1 MDTGTW
7 VWESPEDSNFGDLVL
22 VIVSVLT
29 LCLLTQK
36 PVRLPIPSQ
45 GNSHSS
51 RGTTE
56 SLVESEKEASY
67 DELVELCLSLRQ
79 MLAPASH
86 TGLYSTCSV
95 EEQHFL
101 GRTGLVSLLEA
112 LEVLQCLRA
121 SAVLVVSL

>member
-1 MDTGTW
+1 MPVDTGTW

-45 GNSHSS
+45 GNGHSS

-67 DELVELCLSLRQ
+67 DELSY
-79 MLAPASH
+79 ASP
-86 TGLYSTCSV
+86 
-95 EEQHFL
+95 
-101 GRTGLVSLLEA
+101 
-112 LEVLQCLRA
+112 
-121 SAVLVVSL
+121 